1 MEYSTV
7 LSLVNIGLIV
17 TYVLLGIALLGALG
31 GGIISLILD
40 IIAGGIKIAGGV
52 VNFFMEIIKRS
63 KGALIGVVGIML
75 VVGLA
80 FVFSS
85 GSDISEIVL
94 DKTNTAQ
101 WWVRPVGTGLLTF
114 YILLIGTVGLI
125 LTTEVLRP
133 FKK

>member
-1 MEYSTV
+1 MEYTTV

-17 TYVLLGIALLGALG
+17 TYTLLGIALLGAVWATVKGL
-31 GGIISLILD
+31 L
-40 IIAGGIKIAGGV
+40 A
-52 VNFFMEIIKRS
+52 NP
-63 KGALIGVVGIML
+63 KGAKMALLGLVGVAVIIF
-75 VVGLA
+75 LA
-80 FVFSS
+80 YLFSS

-114 YILLIGTVGLI
+114 YILFIGVVGLI